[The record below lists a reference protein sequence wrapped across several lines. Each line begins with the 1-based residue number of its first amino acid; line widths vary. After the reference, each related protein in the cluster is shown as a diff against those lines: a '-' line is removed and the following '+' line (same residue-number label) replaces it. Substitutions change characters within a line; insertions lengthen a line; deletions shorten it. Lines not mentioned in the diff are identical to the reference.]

1 VPSPTITEASPTK
14 GESRSFIE
22 MARRAQV
29 VAAAINAIADLGYPA
44 ASLARIAEY
53 AGTSKGVLTYHF
65 ENKEDL
71 VQAVVNDVLERAGEY
86 IGARIAGILSAPQ
99 VLRAYILSHLNFF
112 RDFPNDIIAVVEIY
126 MNARDQSG
134 RRLYNMDFN
143 DASVAPLESLLC
155 DGQARGEF
163 GDFEAH
169 MMAVA
174 IWGAIDAVPP
184 RLARDKE
191 LDVDQ
196 YGEILVRVFELATRP
211 GEQKTHKSRSRQ
223 TSASPT
229 RRGN

>member
-1 VPSPTITEASPTK
+1 VPSSTLTEAPTK

-53 AGTSKGVLTYHF
+53 TGTSKGVLTYHF

-71 VQAVVNDVLERAGEY
+71 VQAVVDDVLARAGEY
-86 IGARIAGILSAPQ
+86 IGTRIAGLLSAPQ
-99 VLRAYILSHLNFF
+99 VLRAYIISHLNFF
-112 RDFPNDIIAVVEIY
+112 RDFRNEIVAVVEIY

-134 RRLYNMDFN
+134 RRLYDLDFN
-143 DASVAPLESLLC
+143 DASVAPLESLLR

-163 GDFEAH
+163 GDFDAH
-169 MMAVA
+169 MMALA
-174 IWGAIDAVPP
+174 IWGAIDVVPP

-191 LDVDQ
+191 LDVDE
-196 YGEILVRVFELATRP
+196 YGEFLARFFESATRP

-223 TSASPT
+223 TAVSPT
-229 RRGN
+229 RKEN